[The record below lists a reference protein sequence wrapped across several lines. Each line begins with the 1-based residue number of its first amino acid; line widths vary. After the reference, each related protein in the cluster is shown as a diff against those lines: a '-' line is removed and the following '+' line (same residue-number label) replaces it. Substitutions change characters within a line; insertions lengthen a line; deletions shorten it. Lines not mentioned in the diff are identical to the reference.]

1 MLTDYAFN
9 KPADQSSTYRPEGN
23 PDMYVAGNAVKETIG
38 DCGDRGITH
47 TENEEY
53 PLWKVD
59 LKGHVMVTEVSVKPR
74 KLNKGEC
81 NNYNPN
87 NYNYSTKLNT
97 VSETQWLL
105 CDTSKGVGSEG
116 NQN

>member
-9 KPADQSSTYRPEGN
+9 KPADQSSTHRPKN
-23 PDMYVAGNAVKETIG
+23 TPNRFAAGNAVKETG
-38 DCGDRGITH
+38 DCVNWGITH
-47 TENEEY
+47 TKNEDY
-53 PLWKVD
+53 PWWKVD
-59 LKGHVMVTEVSVKPR
+59 LKGHVMVSEVSVKPR
-74 KLNKGEC
+74 KLDKGTC
-81 NNYNPN
+81 NTYNPN

-97 VSETQWLL
+97 ISETQWLL